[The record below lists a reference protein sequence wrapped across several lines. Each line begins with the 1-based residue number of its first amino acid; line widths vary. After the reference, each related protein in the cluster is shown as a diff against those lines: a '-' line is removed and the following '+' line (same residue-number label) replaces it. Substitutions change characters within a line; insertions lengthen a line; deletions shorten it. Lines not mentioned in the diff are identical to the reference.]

1 MKTLI
6 LGCSLNPKSKSQ
18 LLAARLNKTLEARGA
33 ENTFFDLRT
42 QDVPLCDGANQG
54 AVDPALDGAIRESD
68 AVCFCVPIY
77 NFDVNAATK
86 TLIELTGK
94 AWTDKLVGFA
104 CAAGGAGSYMSVMA
118 LANSLMLDFR
128 CMVLPRFVYAIYSDF
143 ADGQILNEDVNQ
155 RLDDLADDML
165 RVGGALKGAK
175 A

>member
-18 LLAARLNKTLEARGA
+18 LLAQRLNTTLEARGA
-33 ENTFFDLRT
+33 DNTFFDLR
-42 QDVPLCDGANQG
+42 DIDLPLCDGANQG
-54 AVDPALDGAIRESD
+54 AVPPELDAAIREAD
-68 AVCFCVPIY
+68 AICFAVPVY

-94 AWTDKLVGFA
+94 AWTDKLVAFA
-104 CAAGGAGSYMSVMA
+104 CAAGGQGSYMSVMP

-143 ADGQILNEDVNQ
+143 ADGQIANDDVNQ

-165 RVGGALKGAK
+165 RVGAALKNAND
-175 A
+175 